1 MPLTPRLLDALG
13 DAVPDHARRVVVVGE
28 DADALARALTDRDP
42 RRVVVPVGLEH
53 DDPPVDPASID
64 VIVYAD
70 ALSRLRDP
78 LTTIERDRRLL
89 VRSGAVLGAFANV
102 QHHSVVASLLR
113 GSLPY
118 RVGSLIDPSSV
129 HLFTATSALDLF
141 LDAGFAPDVVARI
154 DEPGAEVFVSAGAP
168 LLEHLGVGPD
178 DARRSMNTT
187 HVIVRGVLLDDHDDG
202 SHIEAAEAD
211 DLVVTFVVCV
221 NDDAQLGANLLRSP
235 DIAETDRHEVL
246 EFRQCA
252 TAADG
257 LNAGI
262 GRARG
267 DLVVLVHQDVY
278 LPKGWVRRL
287 SAQWRRAQRSGGTVG
302 LAGVFGVADR
312 RVPFDAI
319 GHVVHRERLLA
330 HGTLPADVDGLDELL
345 MVVPRGTTLRA
356 DPALGWHLYGTDLA
370 LQAHRADQRVVV
382 LDALCHHNSLTGRV
396 PVGYRASERVL
407 AQKWRATLPIHTN
420 LSSIGEWLLDGSGP
434 EPSSDDHLHVTDDAG
449 VAGDDGVPAAV
460 TALVERLRAERGA
473 LSAELE
479 QTRHRLASMQ
489 ASPFWRARELVVRA
503 LRRRPR

>member
-1 MPLTPRLLDALG
+1 VPVTSRLLDALL
-13 DAVPDHARRVVVVGE
+13 DAVPAHATRVVVVGE
-28 DADALARALTDRDP
+28 DADALAQSLTARDR
-42 RRVVVPVGLEH
+42 RRMVVPVDVGH
-53 DDPPVDPASID
+53 DDPPVDPGSID
-64 VIVYAD
+64 AIVYAD

-78 LTTIERDRRLL
+78 LATIERHRPLL
-89 VRSGAVLGAFANV
+89 VRSGTVVGAFANV

-118 RVGSLIDPSSV
+118 RRGSLIDPSSV
-129 HLFTATSALDLF
+129 RLFTATSAVDLF
-141 LDAGFAPDVVARI
+141 LDAGLAPEVVARI
-154 DEPGAEVFVSAGAP
+154 DEPGAEAFVSAAAP
-168 LLEHLGVGPD
+168 LLEHLGVGTP
-178 DARRSMNTT
+178 DARRSMSAT
-187 HVIVRGVLLDDHDDG
+187 HVVVRGDLLRDDG
-202 SHIEAAEAD
+202 ADVAADAGAD
-211 DLVVTFVVCV
+211 DLVVSFVVCV
-221 NDDAQLGANLLRSP
+221 NDDAQLEANLLRSP

-246 EFRQCA
+246 EFRDCA

-262 GRARG
+262 ERARG

-287 SAQWRRAQRSGGTVG
+287 VAQWRRAQRAGTTVG

-345 MVVPRGTTLRA
+345 MVVPRGTGLRA

-370 LQAHRADQRVVV
+370 LQAHQADQRVVV

-396 PVGYRASERVL
+396 PVGYRGSERVL

-420 LSSIGEWLLDGSGP
+420 LSSIGEWLLDASGP
-434 EPSSDDHLHVTDDAG
+434 EPSSDDHADATEG
-449 VAGDDGVPAAV
+449 AGATGNDGVPEAV

-489 ASPFWRARELVVRA
+489 ASPFWRARELLVRL